1 MDRYLGF
8 HEIRHL
14 GRMAL
19 IAMLALSTAGML
31 GAQAMQGFEPSGEFE
46 VELAGEELEGL
57 ELFHSDRAGAYL
69 IMAPALKSPLLVNT
83 RSRSI
88 EAVSLMKVSKN
99 DDGTI
104 DLLNGAVF
112 DNLGPFQTRHQSLV
126 FNVKGQQMT
135 LKVKPALLGNQKA
148 QSLSEHNPGYLFKS
162 AAYELDGTQMEALKA
177 EKRDVSVKIFF
188 GTWCPVCSRLVP
200 KVMRLEEGLEGSKIN
215 FEYYGL
221 PRVMTDDP
229 VTQEMG
235 IKGVP
240 TGIVYV
246 GGKEIGR
253 LTGREL
259 HKPEA
264 AIQKVLSGA

>member
-1 MDRYLGF
+1 MG
-8 HEIRHL
+8 
-14 GRMAL
+14 L
-19 IAMLALSTAGML
+19 IALAALVSLSTAGAL
-31 GAQAMQGFEPSGEFE
+31 GAQSLEGFEPSGEFE
-46 VELAGEELEGL
+46 VELAGEPLAGVELY
-57 ELFHSDRAGAYL
+57 HSDRAGAYL
-69 IMAPALKSPLLVNT
+69 IMAPALKSPLMVNT
-83 RSRSI
+83 RTRSI
-88 EAVSLMKVSKN
+88 EAVSLMKVSKLE
-99 DDGTI
+99 DGTI
-104 DLLNGAVF
+104 NLLNGAVF

-126 FNVKGQQMT
+126 FDVKGQQMV

-148 QSLSEHNPGYLFKS
+148 EGLGEHNPSYLFKAS
-162 AAYELDGTQMEALKA
+162 NYELDDTQLGSLKN
-177 EKRDVSVKIFF
+177 EQRDVSVKVYF

-200 KVMRLEEGLEGSKIN
+200 KVMKLEEALEGSKIN

-229 VTQEMG
+229 VTKEME
-235 IKGVP
+235 IRGVP

-264 AIQKVLSGA
+264 AIKKVLSGA